1 MLTGEA
7 GDGAGQYLD
16 GIPGTVGVK
25 EKKNTD
31 DGIILDLVVAET
43 MNVI

>member
-1 MLTGEA
+1 MP
-7 GDGAGQYLD
+7 GA
-16 GIPGTVGVK
+16 VGVK
-25 EKKNTD
+25 KKKNTD